1 MNKLSKPATKV
12 HKDSPVKAA
21 VINKPEV
28 QADATPADEVGKPI
42 KDLDK
47 RLRLLK

>member
-12 HKDSPVKAA
+12 HKDNPAKAA

-28 QADATPADEVGKPI
+28 QADAKPADEVGTPI

-47 RLRLLK
+47 RLSLLK